1 MFYGVLFIIHLRKVR
16 KKLKFI
22 TGSFIQLLP
31 IKISLKDDMINKGD
45 SHCYYFSIRYD
56 QHAIRFR
63 GVRDP
68 FPHIR
73 IGELCMRTHAQ
84 IRPPAYIVI

>member
-31 IKISLKDDMINKGD
+31 IKISLKDGMINKGT
-45 SHCYYFSIRYD
+45 
-56 QHAIRFR
+56 
-63 GVRDP
+63 V
-68 FPHIR
+68 
-73 IGELCMRTHAQ
+73 
-84 IRPPAYIVI
+84 IVIIFQYDTINMPFGFEESETLFPIYELVNYVCARTRKYGRLHI